1 MNSFLE
7 SFSEWP
13 IHYKLAAWLGSLLF
27 LSYVFWQYLYKA
39 PAEELQR
46 LNDKVES
53 MEIQMTRERMLVRN
67 LPLVRSE
74 VQNLDR
80 QLLQAL
86 RELPNKQETSQLL
99 DSISDLARDAGLT
112 IEVFKELGT
121 TAKEFYGQKSVSLT
135 VGGSFHQVA
144 TFFDEVGGLSRI
156 VNINEVQMKNPAAG
170 AEGMNLATSCTA
182 TTFWYLSEE
191 ERAEQKRA
199 EEKAK
204 KRSRKK

>member
-1 MNSFLE
+1 MNRFVDNV
-7 SFSEWP
+7 SEWP
-13 IHYKLAAWLGSLLF
+13 IQYKLAAWFGSLLF
-27 LSYVFWQYLYKA
+27 FSYIFWQYLYKS
-39 PAEELQR
+39 PAEELRR

-74 VQNLDR
+74 VQSLDR

-86 RELPNKQETSQLL
+86 RELPNKQETSRLL

-121 TAKEFYGQKSVSLT
+121 STKEFYGQKSVSLM

-156 VNINEVQMKNPAAG
+156 VNINEVQMKNPIMG

-191 ERAEQKRA
+191 ERAEQKQA

-204 KRSRKK
+204 KRSRKR

>member
-1 MNSFLE
+1 
-7 SFSEWP
+7 
-13 IHYKLAAWLGSLLF
+13 
-27 LSYVFWQYLYKA
+27 
-39 PAEELQR
+39 
-46 LNDKVES
+46 
-53 MEIQMTRERMLVRN
+53 MTRERMLVRN

-86 RELPNKQETSQLL
+86 RELPNKQETSRLL

-121 TAKEFYGQKSVSLT
+121 TTKEFYGQKSVSLI

-156 VNINEVQMKNPAAG
+156 VNINEVQMKNPTAG

-191 ERAEQKRA
+191 ERAEQKKA

-204 KRSRKK
+204 KRSRRK

>member
-7 SFSEWP
+7 NFSEWP
-13 IHYKLAAWLGSLLF
+13 IHYKFAAWLGSLLF

-39 PAEELQR
+39 PAEELRR

-86 RELPNKQETSQLL
+86 RELPNKQETSRLL

-121 TAKEFYGQKSVSLT
+121 TTKEFYGQKSVSLI

-156 VNINEVQMKNPAAG
+156 VNINEVQMKNPSVG

-191 ERAEQKRA
+191 ERAEQKKA

-204 KRSRKK
+204 KRSRNK

>member
-1 MNSFLE
+1 MNRFLE
-7 SFSEWP
+7 NFSEWP
-13 IHYKLAAWLGSLLF
+13 LHYKCAVWLGSLLF
-27 LSYVFWQYLYKA
+27 LSYVFWQYLYKT
-39 PAEELQR
+39 PAEELRR

-53 MEIQMTRERMLVRN
+53 MEIQMKRERMLVRN

-74 VQNLDR
+74 VQRLDR
-80 QLLQAL
+80 QLLEAL
-86 RELPNKQETSQLL
+86 RELPNKQETSRLL

-121 TAKEFYGQKSVSLT
+121 TAKEFYGQKSVSL
-135 VGGSFHQVA
+135 VVEGSFHQVA

-156 VNINEVQMKNPAAG
+156 VNINEVQMKNPSMG
-170 AEGMNLATSCTA
+170 SEGMNLATSCTA

-191 ERAEQKRA
+191 ERDEQRRA

-204 KRSRKK
+204 KRTRKR

>member
-1 MNSFLE
+1 MNRFLE
-7 SFSEWP
+7 SFSEWQ

-39 PAEELQR
+39 PAEELRR

-53 MEIQMTRERMLVRN
+53 MEMQMTRERMLVRN

-86 RELPNKQETSQLL
+86 RELPNKQETSRLL

-156 VNINEVQMKNPAAG
+156 VNINEVQMKNPTAG

-204 KRSRKK
+204 KRSRKR